1 MKKILLVMSL
11 ISVLILA
18 GCNKNEN
25 VENANIPETTNIQQQ
40 EKIINQESTEN
51 VADETI
57 ITKES
62 LEDFLSL
69 MVGNK
74 KNPYNIFD
82 EVTDPMLSTDDSST
96 FMRIIRI
103 LFNINKYE
111 KVGDTYYFDLEDVKE
126 YAKKYFDKDEFL
138 YDTDNDINFD
148 FNKETNKYESILGFG
163 LFEEILDVEKPVVEN
178 YNISGDLIDVDC
190 SVITTYYSGTAKIT
204 YLIVLARDDNSYVIK
219 SITMK

>member
-1 MKKILLVMSL
+1 MKKILIVMSL

-25 VENANIPETTNIQQQ
+25 VENVNIPETTDIQQQ
-40 EKIINQESTEN
+40 ENIINQESTEN

-74 KNPYNIFD
+74 NNPYNIFD
-82 EVTDPMLSTDDSST
+82 EVTDPMLSTNDSST

-126 YAKKYFDKDEFL
+126 YAKKYFDKNEFF

-163 LFEEILDVEKPVVEN
+163 LFEEILDVEKPVVES
-178 YNISGDLIDVDC
+178 YNISGDLIHVDC
-190 SVITTYYSGTAKIT
+190 SVITTYYSSTAKNT